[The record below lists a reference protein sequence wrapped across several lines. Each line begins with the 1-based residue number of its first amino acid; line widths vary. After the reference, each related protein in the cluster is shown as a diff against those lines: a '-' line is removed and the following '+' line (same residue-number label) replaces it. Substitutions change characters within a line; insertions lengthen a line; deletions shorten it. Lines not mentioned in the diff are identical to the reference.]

1 MSNKY
6 NVLWIDDQ
14 YESLP
19 AIHKTATDFDIK
31 LWPYKSMNG
40 GGVDLEA
47 NPTKYDAVLLDAK
60 FFENEEDG

>member
-14 YESLP
+14 HESLA

-31 LWPYKSMNG
+31 LWAYKSMNG
-40 GGVDLEA
+40 GCGDLET

-60 FFENEEDG
+60 FFENVSKT